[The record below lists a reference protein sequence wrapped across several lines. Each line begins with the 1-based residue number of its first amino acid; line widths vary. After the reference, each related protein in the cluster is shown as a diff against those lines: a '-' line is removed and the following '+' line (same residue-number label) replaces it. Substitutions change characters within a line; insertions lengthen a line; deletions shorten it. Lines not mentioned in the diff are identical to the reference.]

1 MGQIQTSLSR
11 SRRIDKP
18 IDFGLNFESLES
30 LAQKSAGMEIPAEQL
45 SKPSALFKRSL
56 PG

>member
-1 MGQIQTSLSR
+1 MGQIQNPSR
-11 SRRIDKP
+11 DRDGSTNQSTLA
-18 IDFGLNFESLES
+18 LNFESLES